1 MIVLAALSSNY
12 LVWWAAQLVAVAI
25 LIFLFLRWRPK
36 FLGGKTIGE
45 TLGQALDNREDA
57 IREQLDAAQKSREE
71 ASRIHELSQKEL
83 ATAHEQ
89 SEVILK
95 RAEQTSQAIQQEIE
109 ERSREEYERIV
120 GQARSQIE
128 YEREQAELA
137 LRTRAA
143 DIVVD
148 AAKQV
153 IERNM
158 DPQADRRVITDSLEH
173 LKEVR

>member
-12 LVWWAAQLVAVAI
+12 LIWWLAQVVAVAI
-25 LIFLFLRWRPK
+25 LIFLFLRWRPT

-45 TLGQALDNREDA
+45 TLGQALDSRENV

-71 ASRIHELSQKEL
+71 ASRV
-83 ATAHEQ
+83 HEQ
-89 SEVILK
+89 SQQDLAKAREQSEAILK
-95 RAEQTSQAIQQEIE
+95 RAEQTSQAIQHEIE
-109 ERSREEYERIV
+109 ERAREEYERII

-148 AAKQV
+148 AARQV
-153 IERNM
+153 IENNM
-158 DPQADRRVITDSLEH
+158 DPAADRRIITNSLEN